1 MAKLKGMDNVLRN
14 LNKEIEKMGGSSG
27 KGLIKSAALLRRSMD
42 TESPLIPVDLGNLRV
57 SWFTDLRKHSN
68 GYEMRLGFTANYAW
82 YVHENVG
89 ANFKRPGAGAKF
101 FEAALKRNT
110 DKILDIIKKEAK
122 V

>member
-1 MAKLKGMDNVLRN
+1 
-14 LNKEIEKMGGSSG
+14 
-27 KGLIKSAALLRRSMD
+27 
-42 TESPLIPVDLGNLRV
+42 
-57 SWFTDLRKHSN
+57 
-68 GYEMRLGFTANYAW
+68 MRLGFTANYAW

-89 ANFKRPGAGAKF
+89 ANFKRPEAGAKF